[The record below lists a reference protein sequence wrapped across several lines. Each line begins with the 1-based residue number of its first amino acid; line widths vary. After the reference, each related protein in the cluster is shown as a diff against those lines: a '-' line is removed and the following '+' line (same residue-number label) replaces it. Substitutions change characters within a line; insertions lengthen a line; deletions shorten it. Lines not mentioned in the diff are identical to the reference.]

1 MLRYLKEFANKQ
13 KTLVDPTKSVQMLT
27 TRGIC
32 KTYQISL
39 ALAFK
44 VLVKL
49 KTHLQ
54 LVFIRNLKTKAL
66 AAIILHE
73 DLKQEWGIAHI
84 I

>member
-1 MLRYLKEFANKQ
+1 
-13 KTLVDPTKSVQMLT
+13 MLT

-44 VLVKL
+44 ALVKL

-54 LVFIRNLKTKAL
+54 LFFKRNLKTKAL
-66 AAIILHE
+66 TAIILHE
-73 DLKQEWGIAHI
+73 DLKREWCIAHI